1 MICRSA
7 KCASCYNLKNIFGTI
22 KKCFMFDRTLP
33 GQNAAYQAKQ
43 WKGNNSRSE
52 NPSLIF
58 HDSQLVERVDQ
69 WCSQQTTQKH

>member
-1 MICRSA
+1 
-7 KCASCYNLKNIFGTI
+7 
-22 KKCFMFDRTLP
+22 MFDRTLP